1 MQLKNLSEQNM
12 YRIGQGFDLHRLVE
26 GRALILGGIRI
37 KHDKGLLGHSDADVL
52 VHAIID
58 SLLGALC
65 LGDIGQHFPDT
76 DLRYKNANSMELLK
90 TVLALVEKEGYK
102 IVNID
107 STIQAQEPKLM
118 PHITAIRE
126 NLSKHLSIGLK
137 QVSVKAK
144 TYEKQDSIGRGE
156 AIAVY
161 CNTLL
166 MKANV

>member
-1 MQLKNLSEQNM
+1 M
-12 YRIGQGFDLHRLVE
+12 YRIGQGFDLHKLVE
-26 GRALILGGIRI
+26 GRALILGGLKIE
-37 KHDKGLLGHSDADVL
+37 HTKGLLGHSDADVL
-52 VHAIID
+52 IHAIID

-76 DLRYKNANSMELLK
+76 DPKYKDANSVELLK
-90 TVLALVEKEGYK
+90 KILDLIKNEGYE

-118 PHITAIRE
+118 PHIIKIRE
-126 NLSKHLSIGLK
+126 NLAK
-137 QVSVKAK
+137 QMNIQLNQFSVKAK

-161 CNTLL
+161 CNSLL
-166 MKANV
+166 KRIN

>member
-1 MQLKNLSEQNM
+1 M

-26 GRALILGGIRI
+26 GRALILGGVKIE
-37 KHDKGLLGHSDADVL
+37 HTKGLLGHSDADVL
-52 VHAIID
+52 IHAIID
-58 SLLGALC
+58 SLLGSLC

-76 DLRYKNANSMELLK
+76 DLKYKDANSVELLK
-90 TVLALVEKEGYK
+90 KVLELIEEKGYE

-118 PHITAIRE
+118 PYIITIRE
-126 NLSKHLSIGLK
+126 NLAKKMNLDINQISI
-137 QVSVKAK
+137 KAK
-144 TYEKQDSIGRGE
+144 TYEKQDSIGKGE

-166 MKANV
+166 KLK

>member
-1 MQLKNLSEQNM
+1 M

-26 GRALILGGIRI
+26 GRALILGGVKIAHI
-37 KHDKGLLGHSDADVL
+37 KGLLGHSDADVL
-52 VHAIID
+52 IHAIID

-76 DLRYKNANSMELLK
+76 DSKYKDANSVELLK
-90 TVLALVEKEGYK
+90 KVLELIEEKGYE

-118 PHITAIRE
+118 PHIMLIRE
-126 NLSKHLSIGLK
+126 NLAKNINIDIN
-137 QVSVKAK
+137 QISVKAK
-144 TYEKQDSIGRGE
+144 TYEKQDSIGKGE

-161 CNTLL
+161 CHALL
-166 MKANV
+166 KKSF

>member
-1 MQLKNLSEQNM
+1 M

-26 GRALILGGIRI
+26 GRALVLGGVKIA
-37 KHDKGLLGHSDADVL
+37 HTKGLLGHSDADVL
-52 VHAIID
+52 IHAIID

-76 DLRYKNANSMELLK
+76 DSKYKDANSVELLK
-90 TVLALVEKEGYK
+90 KVLELIEEKGYE

-118 PHITAIRE
+118 PHIIAIRE
-126 NLSKHLSIGLK
+126 NLAKNMNLDIN
-137 QVSVKAK
+137 QISVKAK
-144 TYEKQDSIGRGE
+144 TYEKQDSIGKGE

-166 MKANV
+166 KKGC

>member
-1 MQLKNLSEQNM
+1 M

-26 GRALILGGIRI
+26 GRDLILGGVKIE
-37 KHDKGLLGHSDADVL
+37 HSKGLLGHSDADVL
-52 VHAIID
+52 IHAIID

-76 DLRYKNANSMELLK
+76 DEKYKGANSVELLK
-90 TVLALVEKEGYK
+90 KVLELVKNEGYE

-118 PHITAIRE
+118 PYIISIRE
-126 NLSKHLSIGLK
+126 NLAKNMGIELNQI
-137 QVSVKAK
+137 SVKAK
-144 TYEKQDSIGRGE
+144 TYEKQDSIGKGE

-166 MKANV
+166 KLI

>member
-1 MQLKNLSEQNM
+1 M

-26 GRALILGGIRI
+26 GRALILGGVKIE
-37 KHDKGLLGHSDADVL
+37 HTKGLLGHSDADVL
-52 VHAIID
+52 IHAIID

-76 DLRYKNANSMELLK
+76 DLKYKDANSVELLK
-90 TVLALVEKEGYK
+90 NVLELVEVKGYE

-118 PHITAIRE
+118 PHIIVIRE
-126 NLSKHLSIGLK
+126 NLAKKMNLDIN
-137 QVSVKAK
+137 QISVKAK
-144 TYEKQDSIGRGE
+144 TYEKQDSIGKGE

-166 MKANV
+166 KKTN

>member
-1 MQLKNLSEQNM
+1 M

-26 GRALILGGIRI
+26 GRPLFLGGVKIS
-37 KHDKGLLGHSDADVL
+37 HEKGLLGHSDADVL
-52 VHAIID
+52 IHAIID

-76 DLRYKNANSMELLK
+76 DPKYKDANSIELLK
-90 TVLALVEKEGYK
+90 HVLALIEKENYK

-118 PHITAIRE
+118 PHIMAIRE
-126 NLSKHLSIGLK
+126 NLAKNMNIELNQI
-137 QVSVKAK
+137 SVKAK
-144 TYEKQDSIGRGE
+144 TYEKQDSIGRGD

-161 CNTLL
+161 CNCLL
-166 MKANV
+166 TKA

>member
-1 MQLKNLSEQNM
+1 M

-26 GRALILGGIRI
+26 DRALIIGGVKIPH
-37 KHDKGLLGHSDADVL
+37 KKGLLGHSDADVL

-65 LGDIGQHFPDT
+65 LGDIGQHFPDN
-76 DLRYKNANSMELLK
+76 DQKYKDIDSIKLLEIVLSMINEN
-90 TVLALVEKEGYK
+90 GYK
-102 IVNID
+102 IVNLD

-118 PHITAIRE
+118 PHIQKIRE
-126 NLSKHLSIGLK
+126 NLAKNMNLDLNQI
-137 QVSVKAK
+137 SVKAK

-166 MKANV
+166 SKI

>member
-1 MQLKNLSEQNM
+1 M

-26 GRALILGGIRI
+26 GRALYLGGVKIE
-37 KHDKGLLGHSDADVL
+37 HNKGLLGHSDADVL
-52 VHAIID
+52 IHAIID

-76 DLRYKNANSMELLK
+76 DAKYKDADSSLLLK
-90 TVLALVEKEGYK
+90 DVLKLVNDKNYK

-118 PHITAIRE
+118 PHILSIRE
-126 NLSKHLSIGLK
+126 NLSKILDINIDDI
-137 QVSVKAK
+137 SVKAK

-166 MKANV
+166 RKN

>member
-1 MQLKNLSEQNM
+1 M

-26 GRALILGGIRI
+26 GRALILGGVKIA
-37 KHDKGLLGHSDADVL
+37 HTKGLLGHSDADVL
-52 VHAIID
+52 IHAIID

-76 DLRYKNANSMELLK
+76 DSKYKDANSVELLK
-90 TVLALVEKEGYK
+90 KVLELIKEKGCE

-118 PHITAIRE
+118 PHIIAIRE
-126 NLSKHLSIGLK
+126 NLAKNMNLDIN
-137 QVSVKAK
+137 QISVKAK
-144 TYEKQDSIGRGE
+144 TYEKQDSIGKGE

-166 MKANV
+166 KKGC

>member
-1 MQLKNLSEQNM
+1 M

-26 GRALILGGIRI
+26 GRALILGGVKIA
-37 KHDKGLLGHSDADVL
+37 HAKGLLGHSDADVL
-52 VHAIID
+52 IHAIID

-76 DLRYKNANSMELLK
+76 DSKYKDADSVELLK
-90 TVLALVEKEGYK
+90 KVLELIEEKGYE

-118 PHITAIRE
+118 PHIMLIRE
-126 NLSKHLSIGLK
+126 NLAKNINIDIN
-137 QVSVKAK
+137 QISVKAK
-144 TYEKQDSIGRGE
+144 TYEKQDSIGKGE

-161 CNTLL
+161 CSALL
-166 MKANV
+166 KKSF

>member
-1 MQLKNLSEQNM
+1 M

-26 GRALILGGIRI
+26 SRALFLGGVKIE
-37 KHDKGLLGHSDADVL
+37 HTKGLLGHSDADVL

-76 DLRYKNANSMELLK
+76 DLKYKDANSIELLAQ
-90 TVLALVEKEGYK
+90 VLNMVENSGYE

-118 PHITAIRE
+118 PHILSIRE
-126 NLSKHLSIGLK
+126 NLAKNMNINLDQI
-137 QVSVKAK
+137 SVKSK
-144 TYEKQDSIGRGE
+144 TYEKQDSIGKGE

-166 MKANV
+166 KKIN

>member
-1 MQLKNLSEQNM
+1 M
-12 YRIGQGFDLHRLVE
+12 YRIGQGFDLHKLVE
-26 GRALILGGIRI
+26 GRALIIGGVKIE
-37 KHDKGLLGHSDADVL
+37 HTKGLLGHSDADVL
-52 VHAIID
+52 IHAIID

-76 DLRYKNANSMELLK
+76 DPKYKDANSVDLLK
-90 TVLALVEKEGYK
+90 NVLELVKKEGYM

-118 PHITAIRE
+118 PHILSIRE
-126 NLSKHLSIGLK
+126 NLAKNLEIELN
-137 QVSVKAK
+137 QISVKAK
-144 TYEKQDSIGRGE
+144 TYEKQDSIGKGE

-166 MKANV
+166 KSN

>member
-1 MQLKNLSEQNM
+1 M

-26 GRALILGGIRI
+26 GRALILGGVKIE
-37 KHDKGLLGHSDADVL
+37 HTKGLLGHSDADVL
-52 VHAIID
+52 IHAIID

-76 DLRYKNANSMELLK
+76 DLKYKDANSVELLK
-90 TVLALVEKEGYK
+90 KVLELIEEKGYE

-118 PHITAIRE
+118 PHIMVIRE
-126 NLSKHLSIGLK
+126 NLAKNMNLNTNQI
-137 QVSVKAK
+137 SVKAK
-144 TYEKQDSIGRGE
+144 TYEKQDSIGKGE

-166 MKANV
+166 KLK

>member
-1 MQLKNLSEQNM
+1 M

-26 GRALILGGIRI
+26 GRDLIIGGIKI
-37 KHDKGLLGHSDADVL
+37 PHEKGLLGHSDADVL

-65 LGDIGQHFPDT
+65 LGDIGQHFPDN
-76 DLRYKNANSMELLK
+76 DQKYKDIDSIKLLK
-90 TVLALVEKEGYK
+90 TVLSMVEKNGYK
-102 IVNID
+102 IVNLD

-118 PHITAIRE
+118 PHIQKIRE
-126 NLSKHLSIGLK
+126 NLAKNMNLK
-137 QVSVKAK
+137 LNQISVKAK
-144 TYEKQDSIGRGE
+144 TYEKQDSIGKGE

-166 MKANV
+166 AKV

>member
-1 MQLKNLSEQNM
+1 M
-12 YRIGQGFDLHRLVE
+12 YRIGQGFDIHRLVE
-26 GRALILGGIRI
+26 GRPLILGGVKIN
-37 KHDKGLLGHSDADVL
+37 HTKGLLGHSDADVL
-52 VHAIID
+52 IHAIID

-76 DLRYKNANSMELLK
+76 DSRYKNANSLELLK
-90 TVLALVEKEGYK
+90 NVLAMVEKSGYK

-118 PHITAIRE
+118 PHINSIRE
-126 NLSKHLSIGLK
+126 NLSQNMLIGLK
-137 QVSVKAK
+137 QISVKAK
-144 TYEKQDSIGRGE
+144 TYEKQDSIGNGE

-166 MKANV
+166 MKA

>member
-1 MQLKNLSEQNM
+1 M

-26 GRALILGGIRI
+26 GRALILGGVKIA
-37 KHDKGLLGHSDADVL
+37 HTKGLLGHSDADVL
-52 VHAIID
+52 IHAIID

-76 DLRYKNANSMELLK
+76 DSKYKDANSVELLK
-90 TVLALVEKEGYK
+90 KVLELIEEKGYE

-118 PHITAIRE
+118 PHIMLIRE
-126 NLSKHLSIGLK
+126 NLAKNINIDIN
-137 QVSVKAK
+137 QISVKAK
-144 TYEKQDSIGRGE
+144 TYEKQDSIGKGE

-161 CNTLL
+161 CNALL
-166 MKANV
+166 KKSF

>member
-1 MQLKNLSEQNM
+1 M

-26 GRALILGGIRI
+26 GRALFLGGVKIE
-37 KHDKGLLGHSDADVL
+37 HTKGLLGHSDADVL

-76 DLRYKNANSMELLK
+76 DLKYKDANSIELLAQ
-90 TVLALVEKEGYK
+90 VLNMVENSGYE

-118 PHITAIRE
+118 PHILSIRE
-126 NLSKHLSIGLK
+126 NLAKNMNINSDQI
-137 QVSVKAK
+137 SVKAK
-144 TYEKQDSIGRGE
+144 TYEKQDSIGKGE

-166 MKANV
+166 KKIN

>member
-1 MQLKNLSEQNM
+1 M
-12 YRIGQGFDLHRLVE
+12 YRIGQGFDLHKLVE
-26 GRALILGGIRI
+26 GRALIIGGIKI
-37 KHDKGLLGHSDADVL
+37 KHSKGLLGHSDADVL
-52 VHAIID
+52 IHAIID

-76 DLRYKNANSMELLK
+76 DPKYKDANSVDLLK
-90 TVLALVEKEGYK
+90 NVLELVKKVGYV

-118 PHITAIRE
+118 PHILSIRE
-126 NLSKHLSIGLK
+126 NLAKNLEIELN
-137 QVSVKAK
+137 QISVKAK
-144 TYEKQDSIGRGE
+144 TYEKQDSIGKGE

-166 MKANV
+166 KSN

>member
-1 MQLKNLSEQNM
+1 M
-12 YRIGQGFDLHRLVE
+12 YRIGQGFDIHRLVE
-26 GRALILGGIRI
+26 GRPLILGGVKIN
-37 KHDKGLLGHSDADVL
+37 HTKGLLGHSDADVL
-52 VHAIID
+52 IHAIID

-76 DLRYKNANSMELLK
+76 DSRYKNANSLELLK
-90 TVLALVEKEGYK
+90 NVLAMVEKSGYK

-118 PHITAIRE
+118 PHINSIRE
-126 NLSKHLSIGLK
+126 NLSQNMLIGLK
-137 QVSVKAK
+137 QISVKAK
-144 TYEKQDSIGRGE
+144 TYEKQDSIGKGE

-166 MKANV
+166 MKA

>member
-1 MQLKNLSEQNM
+1 M
-12 YRIGQGFDLHRLVE
+12 YRIGQGFDLHRMVE
-26 GRALILGGIRI
+26 GRPLYLGGVKIE
-37 KHDKGLLGHSDADVL
+37 HEKGLLGHSDADVL
-52 VHAIID
+52 IHAIID

-76 DLRYKNANSMELLK
+76 DPKYKGSDSVLLLQE
-90 TVLALVEKEGYK
+90 VLKLIEKEGYG

-118 PHITAIRE
+118 PHIVSIRK
-126 NLSKHLSIGLK
+126 NLAEKMHIELGQI
-137 QVSVKAK
+137 SVKAK

-156 AIAVY
+156 AMAVY

-166 MKANV
+166 QKV

>member
-1 MQLKNLSEQNM
+1 M

-26 GRALILGGIRI
+26 GRALILGGIKI
-37 KHDKGLLGHSDADVL
+37 PYSKGLLGHSDADVL

-58 SLLGALC
+58 GLLGALS
-65 LGDIGQHFPDT
+65 LGDIGQHFPDN
-76 DLRYKNANSMELLK
+76 DAKYKDANSIDLLK
-90 TVLALVEKEGYK
+90 NVLALVSDKGYE

-118 PHITAIRE
+118 PYIPTICS
-126 NLSKHLSIGLK
+126 NLAQNMGLELE

-144 TYEKQDSIGRGE
+144 TYEKQDSIGKGE

-161 CNTLL
+161 CNLL
-166 MKANV
+166 LRKSSTFKD

>member
-1 MQLKNLSEQNM
+1 M
-12 YRIGQGFDLHRLVE
+12 YRIGQGFDLHRLIE
-26 GRALILGGIRI
+26 GRALIIGGVKIPH
-37 KHDKGLLGHSDADVL
+37 KKGLLGHSDADVL

-65 LGDIGQHFPDT
+65 LGDIGKHFPDN
-76 DLRYKNANSMELLK
+76 DQKYKDADSMKLLE
-90 TVLALVEKEGYK
+90 TVLSMVRENGYK
-102 IVNID
+102 VVNLD

-118 PHITAIRE
+118 PHIQKIRE
-126 NLSKHLSIGLK
+126 NLAKTMNLDLNQI
-137 QVSVKAK
+137 SVKAK

-166 MKANV
+166 SKI

>member
-1 MQLKNLSEQNM
+1 M
-12 YRIGQGFDLHRLVE
+12 YRIGQGFDLHRLIE
-26 GRALILGGIRI
+26 GRALILGGVKIE
-37 KHDKGLLGHSDADVL
+37 HTKGLLGHSDADVL
-52 VHAIID
+52 IHAIID

-76 DLRYKNANSMELLK
+76 DLKYKDANSVELLK
-90 TVLALVEKEGYK
+90 NVLKLIEEKGYE

-118 PHITAIRE
+118 PHIMVIRE
-126 NLSKHLSIGLK
+126 NLAKNMNLDTNQI
-137 QVSVKAK
+137 SVKAK
-144 TYEKQDSIGRGE
+144 TYEKQDSIGKGE

-166 MKANV
+166 KLK

>member
-1 MQLKNLSEQNM
+1 M

-26 GRALILGGIRI
+26 GRALILGGVKIG
-37 KHDKGLLGHSDADVL
+37 HTKGLLGHSDADVL
-52 VHAIID
+52 IHAIID

-76 DLRYKNANSMELLK
+76 DLKYKDANSVELLK
-90 TVLALVEKEGYK
+90 NVLELVEAKGYE

-118 PHITAIRE
+118 PHIMVIRE
-126 NLSKHLSIGLK
+126 NLAKNMNLDTNQI
-137 QVSVKAK
+137 SVKAK
-144 TYEKQDSIGRGE
+144 TYEKQDSIGKGE

-166 MKANV
+166 KLK

>member
-1 MQLKNLSEQNM
+1 M

-26 GRALILGGIRI
+26 GRALILGGVKIE
-37 KHDKGLLGHSDADVL
+37 HTKGLLGHSDADVL
-52 VHAIID
+52 IHAIID

-76 DLRYKNANSMELLK
+76 DLKYKDANSVELLK
-90 TVLALVEKEGYK
+90 KVLELIEEKGYE

-118 PHITAIRE
+118 PHIMVIRE
-126 NLSKHLSIGLK
+126 NLAKKMNLDIN
-137 QVSVKAK
+137 QISVKAK
-144 TYEKQDSIGRGE
+144 TYEKQDSIGKGE

-166 MKANV
+166 KLK

>member
-1 MQLKNLSEQNM
+1 M

-26 GRALILGGIRI
+26 GRALILGGVKIE
-37 KHDKGLLGHSDADVL
+37 HTKGLLGHSDADVL
-52 VHAIID
+52 IHAIID

-76 DLRYKNANSMELLK
+76 DSKYKDANSVELLK
-90 TVLALVEKEGYK
+90 KVLELIKEKGYE
-102 IVNID
+102 IVNLD

-118 PHITAIRE
+118 PHIIAIRE
-126 NLSKHLSIGLK
+126 NLAKNMNLDIN
-137 QVSVKAK
+137 QISVKAK
-144 TYEKQDSIGRGE
+144 TYEKQDSIGKGE

-166 MKANV
+166 KQK

>member
-1 MQLKNLSEQNM
+1 M

-26 GRALILGGIRI
+26 GRALILGGVKIE
-37 KHDKGLLGHSDADVL
+37 HTKGLLGHSDADVL

-76 DLRYKNANSMELLK
+76 DSKYKDANSVELLK
-90 TVLALVEKEGYK
+90 KVLELIEEKGYE

-118 PHITAIRE
+118 PHIIAIRE
-126 NLSKHLSIGLK
+126 NLAKNMNLDIN
-137 QVSVKAK
+137 QISVKAK
-144 TYEKQDSIGRGE
+144 TYEKQDSIGKGE

-166 MKANV
+166 KKGC